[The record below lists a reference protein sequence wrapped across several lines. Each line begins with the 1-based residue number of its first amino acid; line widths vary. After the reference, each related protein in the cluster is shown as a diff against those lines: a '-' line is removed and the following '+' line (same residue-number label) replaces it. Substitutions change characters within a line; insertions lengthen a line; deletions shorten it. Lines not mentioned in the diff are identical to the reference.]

1 MDAVNA
7 VRNVELKL
15 KNKPSEADTRTK
27 HSNLEDKPFTVGQ
40 IQDKQS
46 RNEESNNVD
55 GSLIEPVFMYEAS
68 SSAKR
73 RLREIYLIGQ
83 YPCKIRVYTTL
94 RNLKEIE
101 KGICFISI
109 SSCSLFTTWLQY
121 MFWLIVSLW
130 LICLKPSYDFL
141 LRKNIIRHI
150 LMFSFLFYDF
160 LFLRILISTSSC
172 SLFSTWLEC
181 ISLWLICK
189 PPYDFRFSH
198 KNMIICFLL
207 IFVLHTQ

>member
-1 MDAVNA
+1 
-7 VRNVELKL
+7 
-15 KNKPSEADTRTK
+15 
-27 HSNLEDKPFTVGQ
+27 
-40 IQDKQS
+40 
-46 RNEESNNVD
+46 
-55 GSLIEPVFMYEAS
+55 MYEAS

-172 SLFSTWLEC
+172 SLFATCLEC
-181 ISLWLICK
+181 MFWLILSLCGWSVNRLTTSVSVIRTWS
-189 PPYDFRFSH
+189 YVFFW
-198 KNMIICFLL
+198 FLFYTLNSILPL
-207 IFVLHTQ
+207 IWLLSFNLRVRMNQNTNNESFGLLANISQWL